1 MAEYLPN
8 PPIPGLNPNA
18 NSSGPAEGVAILM
31 IIVTVVLVGLG
42 FLRRPLPS
50 LLRFVY
56 WRLLRVSCTLS
67 TRNGWARISIKS
79 PYPTSTFS

>member
-31 IIVTVVLVGLG
+31 IIVTIVMVALRFTARTISPGLGLDDWLMLWASVCLESVPVCMSISLTVLV
-42 FLRRPLPS
+42 
-50 LLRFVY
+50 
-56 WRLLRVSCTLS
+56 
-67 TRNGWARISIKS
+67 
-79 PYPTSTFS
+79 